1 MEEIHYEKKEF
12 LKLEL
17 WNEELLLDDMIEKYF
32 EQILRDLF
40 KIFFFDKNN
49 KQRKTISK
57 NQEDFL
63 QWRVIIRR

>member
-12 LKLEL
+12 LNLEL

-49 KQRKTISK
+49 KQKKTISK

>member
-49 KQRKTISK
+49 KQKKTISK